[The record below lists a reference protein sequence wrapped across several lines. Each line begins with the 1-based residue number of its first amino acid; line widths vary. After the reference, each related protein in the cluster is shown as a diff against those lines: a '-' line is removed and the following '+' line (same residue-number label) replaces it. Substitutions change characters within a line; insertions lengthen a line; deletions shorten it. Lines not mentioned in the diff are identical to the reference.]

1 MINNPKTQVK
11 FNQSGKTAFFQ
22 TLKSRIDKHFV
33 AAGYSKHA
41 NAAMVVKTIS
51 MFVIYLAPFVVL
63 LFLQPVWPVALLLWI
78 IMGIGMAGVGMS
90 VMHDANH
97 GAYSS
102 NKTVNLIIGHTLN
115 MVGGSVSNW
124 KIQHNILHHTYTNIS
139 HLDEDIE
146 DKGVLRFSPHTP
158 ARRALRFQHLYAC
171 AFYSIMTLYWLV
183 VKDFV
188 QFYKYGKSG
197 MNQGHGSQSRTMFL
211 LKIIGD
217 KLLYYSVFIG
227 LPIYFQMPTWILVT
241 GFLLMHFTAG
251 IILTLI
257 FQIAHSVEETVHP
270 MPDEEGNIDNAW
282 AIHQMETT
290 MNFATKNRF
299 LTWYLGG
306 LNFQV
311 EHHLFPSICHIH
323 YPAIAPIV
331 KQTAQEFGIP
341 YLEKKTFSEG
351 IASHFRLLQKL
362 GKLPAASEAIA

>member
-51 MFVIYLAPFVVL
+51 MFVIYLAPFVAL

-146 DKGVLRFSPHTP
+146 DKGVLRFSPNTP
-158 ARRALRFQHLYAC
+158 ARKALRFQHLYAC

-183 VKDFV
+183 VKDFA
-188 QFYKYGKSG
+188 QFVKYGKSG
-197 MNQGHGSQSRTMFL
+197 MNQGHGSQSRTIFL

-331 KQTAQEFGIP
+331 KQTAQEFGIA
-341 YLEKKTFSEG
+341 YLEKRTFSEG

-362 GKLPAASEAIA
+362 GKLPSPSEAIA